1 MSRVCPSQP
10 SLKCRDGRG
19 APGSGGPGGRR
30 QDAVQVTPNP
40 GGRGGGLVPLLS
52 DWLICF
58 LSFQGGVSVT
68 AEELQ
73 LLPEGAD
80 SAAPQLRSRTSASA
94 PRTKDGGTS
103 PNCLSGRNQKDL
115 TSSLCGS
122 ESFCP
127 RFHGNPEQTN
137 GR

>member
-1 MSRVCPSQP
+1 MSPYLSLADIPEAQRWTRSSGFRWSRRETAGRCPGNPQPRV
-10 SLKCRDGRG
+10 
-19 APGSGGPGGRR
+19 GG
-30 QDAVQVTPNP
+30 V
-40 GGRGGGLVPLLS
+40 VPLLS

-94 PRTKDGGTS
+94 PRAKDGGTS